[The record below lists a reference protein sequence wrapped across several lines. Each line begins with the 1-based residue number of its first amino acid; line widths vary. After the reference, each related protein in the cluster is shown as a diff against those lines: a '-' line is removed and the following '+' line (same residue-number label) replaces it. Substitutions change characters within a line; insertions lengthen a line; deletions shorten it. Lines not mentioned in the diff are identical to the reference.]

1 MATAIHKQ
9 NLIEIYSPFENHK
22 NKINDQ
28 EIQNLFNNKYNKYLH
43 QDFIFR
49 KIYSN
54 DTCQISKI
62 IMKLSMYFIEYYD
75 NLTNSNNLLKFLVKS
90 KEILKKIYNEY
101 YGYQIKF
108 YEIFC
113 KDIIKVL
120 TSTKNLDFINK
131 FFKEKSTLRNIIM
144 KSLNKLF
151 DNNFKIAKKLKLILI
166 KKFINSNIELFNE
179 DNQRACM
186 INTSTALY
194 PYIYTYN
201 DMLLVKYLYFSRYLD
216 YYPKINYQI
225 IKKNF
230 ASLFQIKSEKS
241 IQYIKNYFYKMID
254 STFWKEKP
262 TQLQFIDNNLLLI
275 FGLCID
281 FIIKTNTDEND
292 QIKENIIFRIKKNY
306 LTNDFIKYM
315 CLVLNKEIQNNNN
328 NIEFYINTITNFYTM
343 FIKSEKNTQFKN
355 YLIDMY
361 GKLLVSRSIVNT
373 NFDIKLEEDF
383 ITKLTVLEI
392 NDNGKLNQIIND
404 IRISTVCNNKIK
416 QLNITSRDKNNKVIS
431 SEISKNDLELMNCT
445 YLTSFTNYNFN
456 VCKKTSSHEKF
467 NKMVLIGKKFFENSI
482 EKHKAIVEISD
493 GGIID
498 FNAKI
503 NNKKIK
509 IICNYKEFVILSQ
522 FNSEKKRILISKNA
536 DDTKVYIKL
545 YLCGL
550 LKKNEIKNEFE
561 FQLETNLQFDYYD
574 LFQLNYNI
582 NIPKKIET
590 NEKTNDEKLLI
601 TQAHIVKFAKSHSD
615 EELEL
620 IKTFNYIHKRASE
633 FFNLDIDVF
642 FNSLHSLIDRDYI
655 KVIYYKRDDRYYINE
670 EKADLVKML
679 KYYDIFPD
687 ILKNGIAK
695 DKIGFL
701 ECSDEK
707 LKDYVQTTC
716 NINKRVT
723 RAFIK
728 YIP

>member
-1 MATAIHKQ
+1 MATAIDEH
-9 NLIEIYSPFENHK
+9 NLIEKFSPFENHK

-28 EIQNLFNNKYNKYLH
+28 EIHSLFNNKYNKYLH

-54 DTCQISKI
+54 DIQQVSKI

-75 NLTNSNNLLKFLVKS
+75 NLTSSNNLLKFLVKS

-101 YGYQIKF
+101 YGYNIKF

-113 KDIIKVL
+113 KDIIKIL
-120 TSTKNLDFINK
+120 TSPKNLEFINT
-131 FFKEKSTLRNIIM
+131 FFNERSTLRNIIF
-144 KSLNKLF
+144 KSFNKLF
-151 DNNFKIAKKLKLILI
+151 DNNFKTAKKLKLILI
-166 KKFINSNIELFNE
+166 NKFINSNIEYFNE
-179 DNQRACM
+179 KNQKTCM
-186 INTSTALY
+186 INICTALH

-201 DMLLVKYLYFSRYLD
+201 DMLLVKYLYFSKYLD
-216 YYPKINYQI
+216 YNPEINYQI

-241 IQYIKNYFYKMID
+241 IQYIKNYFYKLVE
-254 STFWKEKP
+254 STFWKKKP
-262 TQLQFIDNNLLLI
+262 NHMQFIDNNLLQI

-281 FIIKTNTDEND
+281 FIIKTNTDDED
-292 QIKENIIFRIKKNY
+292 KVKESIVKRIGVNY
-306 LTNDFIKYM
+306 LSHDFIKYM
-315 CLVLNKEIQNNNN
+315 CIVLKKEIQNKNNN
-328 NIEFYINTITNFYTM
+328 LEFFINTITNFYTM
-343 FIKSEKNTQFKN
+343 FIKPQKSKEFKN

-361 GKLLVSRSIVNT
+361 GKLLVNRAIEDK
-373 NFDIKLEEDF
+373 NFDLELEQDF
-383 ITKLTVLEI
+383 ITKLTILEI

-404 IRISTVCNNKIK
+404 IRISTVCNSKIK
-416 QLNITSRDKNNKVIS
+416 KLNITSKDKNNKQIPSQIS
-431 SEISKNDLELMNCT
+431 SKDLKLMNCT
-445 YLTSFTNYNFN
+445 YLTNFTNYNFN
-456 VCKKTSSHEKF
+456 VYKKTSSNEKF
-467 NKMVLIGKKFFENSI
+467 NKMILIGKKFFENSI

-493 GGIID
+493 AGIID

-503 NNKKIK
+503 NNKKIR

-522 FNSEKKRILISKNA
+522 FNNEKKRILISKNA

-550 LKKNEIKNEFE
+550 LQKNEIKNEFK
-561 FQLETNLQFDYYD
+561 FQLETNCKFDYYD
-574 LFQLNYNI
+574 LFEFNYNI

-620 IKTFNYIHKRASE
+620 IKTFNYIQQCTSK

-642 FNSLHSLIDRDYI
+642 FNSLHSMIDRDYI
-655 KVIYYKRDDRYYINE
+655 KVIYYKGDDRYYINE

-687 ILKNGIAK
+687 ILKNGIAQ

-707 LKDYVQTTC
+707 LKDYVKSTC

-723 RAFIK
+723 KVFIK
-728 YIP
+728 YSP